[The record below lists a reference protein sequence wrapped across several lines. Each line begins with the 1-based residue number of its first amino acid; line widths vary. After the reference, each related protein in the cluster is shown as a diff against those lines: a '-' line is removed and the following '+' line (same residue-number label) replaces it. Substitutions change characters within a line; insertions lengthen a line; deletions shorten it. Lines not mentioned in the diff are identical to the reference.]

1 MRRLC
6 IILLSVFL
14 ACTQQSVH
22 ADDVMPI
29 IAYMGVPNDKSTDQN
44 FKDFHDC
51 GFNVSLYGY
60 ASLQQFVTACSIAQ
74 KYNVRILGH
83 CPETH
88 NKPEYAASILKFN
101 KGFYG
106 YVLQDEPS
114 ADDIRRLQKEMQRL
128 NTIDNTHCFYIN
140 LLPYYGSWILN
151 HTKTNSYAEY
161 LDVAGKTL
169 CQQVSFD
176 YYPVVKDGLREG
188 WYYNLE
194 MIRDLC
200 LKTSKPMWGFVLSV
214 PHYEYPQPTMG
225 SLRLQVY
232 SNLAYG
238 AQAIQYFTYW
248 TPVPEKL
255 NDFHN
260 GPITQDGR
268 KTNTYWLVKKMNK
281 ELAAIAPLFYGA
293 KVTAVNHIGVIP
305 EGTTKLKGTPEN
317 IRRIITKGKGGSIVS
332 QFEKSGH
339 KYMAIVNKDY
349 QDSLNLHIE
358 KRNSTP
364 MKVNTDLS
372 LQEMASDYKIPAG
385 GIIIFRLK

>member
-1 MRRLC
+1 MRQLW
-6 IILLSVFL
+6 IIVLSVFL
-14 ACTQQSVH
+14 ACTLPSAH

-29 IAYMGVPNDKSTDQN
+29 IAYIGVPNDKSTDQN
-44 FKDFHDC
+44 FKDFRDC
-51 GFNVSLYGY
+51 GFNVSLHGY
-60 ASLQQFVTACSIAQ
+60 SSLQQLVEACSVAQ

-83 CPETH
+83 CSETH
-88 NKPEYAASILKFN
+88 DKPEYAASILKFN

-114 ADDIRRLQKEMQRL
+114 VDDIPRLQKEMQRL
-128 NTIDNTHCFYIN
+128 KTIDNTHCFYIN
-140 LLPYYGSWILN
+140 LLPYYDEGILGL
-151 HTKTNSYAEY
+151 TKTSTYTEY
-161 LDVAGKTL
+161 LDAAGKTH
-169 CQQVSFD
+169 CQQISFD
-176 YYPVVKDGLREG
+176 YYPVTKNGMRET

-194 MIRDLC
+194 MVRNLC
-200 LKTSKPMWGFVLSV
+200 LRISKPMWGFVLSV
-214 PHYEYPQPTMG
+214 PHYLYPQPTMG

-232 SNLAYG
+232 ANLAYG

-248 TPVPEKL
+248 TPAPVREY
-255 NDFHN
+255 DFHN

-281 ELAAIAPLFYGA
+281 ELAAIAPLFYGSR
-293 KVTAVNHIGVIP
+293 VTAVNHIGVIP
-305 EGTTKLKGTPEN
+305 EGTSKLKGTPEN
-317 IRRIITKGKGGSIVS
+317 IRRIITKGKCGSLVS
-332 QFEKSGH
+332 QFEKGGH

-349 QDSLNLHIE
+349 QDSLSLHIE

-372 LQEMASDYKIPAG
+372 LQEMATDYKIPAG